1 MYFFLTMIL
10 SVLGAFT
17 IQRAYKIFGYLRSY
31 QGLPRSFI
39 LFHPFPFPGFLLPSI
54 WWNAG
59 ADWSWKRRFY
69 SGEQYGENIVLIPL
83 LQGGPTI
90 FTSNLEVTRQ
100 FNSAGSTKQHLAF
113 RKPETF
119 DLWADQW
126 KKHKRVLLPA
136 LILTCIYNLVWND
149 SIRTYHH
156 LISEEG
162 WKGFQEVPINKI
174 QNFTHKFALL
184 VIGNCGFG
192 FDWTRSFPSTGASKK
207 LTLLDAL
214 HTIVDNA
221 MYLGFIPDFIQRFL
235 PFQKIK
241 DTVRVAEDFTAFMKA
256 SVQEKHDQS
265 MNYGAENAAEY
276 RNDIFTLLV
285 KANSEE
291 SEKNK
296 LTDEELIGN
305 IFLMLFA
312 GHETTATVLAAC
324 FAYLAVHSDIQD
336 EAYQQVISTF
346 GSEKE
351 PSFECFSKLGL
362 VQAVF
367 FEATRLFPPGY
378 VTIRDVADDTV
389 LNIPYLD
396 GRDGIT
402 PIAIP
407 KGTRYNSRYFQD
419 PTNFMPSRWT
429 IGDSEP
435 EMLSSFGTGPR
446 ACIGRVCVLALFLR
460 DWKIEPMLRHG
471 ESKERWKKRVF
482 EAEFYVALGIRD
494 VPLRLLRGTRR

>member
-90 FTSNLEVTRQ
+90 FTRIW
-100 FNSAGSTKQHLAF
+100 SAGSTKQHLAF

-119 DLWADQW
+119 GPLGRCLQSHLTCFNAEADQW

-136 LILTCIYNLVWND
+136 FNT
-149 SIRTYHH
+149 H
-156 LISEEG
+156 LDG
-162 WKGFQEVPINKI
+162 KGFQEVPINKI

-235 PFQKIK
+235 PFQKL
-241 DTVRVAEDFTAFMKA
+241 TAFMKA

-446 ACIGRVCVLALFLR
+446 ACIGRKFAITEGVCVLALFLR

>member
-1 MYFFLTMIL
+1 MSSFLTMIL

-17 IQRAYKIFGYLRSY
+17 IQRAYKIFGYLRVSY
-31 QGLPRSFI
+31 YRRFGGTRGLIGAGNVVSTAVRPFLPRI
-39 LFHPFPFPGFLLPSI
+39 WRLLASSI
-54 WWNAG
+54 
-59 ADWSWKRRFY
+59 
-69 SGEQYGENIVLIPL
+69 V
-83 LQGGPTI
+83 
-90 FTSNLEVTRQ
+90 
-100 FNSAGSTKQHLAF
+100 AGSTKQHLAF

-119 DLWADQW
+119 GPLGYWSQNLFNAEADQW

-136 LILTCIYNLVWND
+136 FNTHLYNLVWND

-312 GHETTATVLAAC
+312 GH
-324 FAYLAVHSDIQD
+324 DIQD

-351 PSFECFSKLGL
+351 PVMLKSFECFSKLGL

-407 KGTRYNSRYFQD
+407 KGTRVISDTLRIQYNSRYFQD

-446 ACIGRVCVLALFLR
+446 ACIGRKFAITEGVCVLALFLR

-471 ESKERWKKRVF
+471 EPKERWKKRVF

-494 VPLRLLRGTRR
+494 VPLRLFKRN